1 MSVFDKAGL
10 DGFVRGLL
18 SAVPDALI
26 LSTGGTFAALE
37 KSLGASAARSL
48 RQVSDYTGQPE
59 MQGGL
64 VKTLDFKIY
73 LGLLAETYNP
83 EHQKDLSR
91 AGAAHIDMVV
101 VNLYPFEKASSAA
114 GATLEDARANID
126 IGGPCM
132 IRAAAKNF
140 HRVAAVT
147 DPGEYA
153 AILRELSRK
162 PGHLGTGHPLPPGP
176 RGLPAHRP
184 LRRGHRGLPRRS
196 GSRERLCRLHGQ
208 EGKLMAQPARFQE
221 RLPAHHGRPFPRQ
234 DGDQLHRRSR
244 PADPRL

>member
-1 MSVFDKAGL
+1 
-10 DGFVRGLL
+10 
-18 SAVPDALI
+18 
-26 LSTGGTFAALE
+26 
-37 KSLGASAARSL
+37 
-48 RQVSDYTGQPE
+48 

-83 EHQKDLSR
+83 DHQKDLSR

-101 VNLYPFEKASSAA
+101 VNLYPFETASSAP

-147 DPGEYA
+147 DPGEYSEV
-153 AILRELSRK
+153 LRELSGNEGTLCLDTRFRLARAAFKRIARYDSAITSYLDAADSARGFAAYTIRK
-162 PGHLGTGHPLPPGP
+162 
-176 RGLPAHRP
+176 
-184 LRRGHRGLPRRS
+184 
-196 GSRERLCRLHGQ
+196 GS
-208 EGKLMAQPARFQE
+208 
-221 RLPAHHGRPFPRQ
+221 
-234 DGDQLHRRSR
+234 
-244 PADPRL
+244 